1 MPQGVT
7 VRCNLDAQSKGGC
20 PQCEGRSITPDQSL
34 IAQWDA
40 ALGSDIHERNLVK
53 TIYQYNCWLADKE
66 KIEAHEVYM
75 RTVIAKKM
83 LSRLRG
89 L

>member
-1 MPQGVT
+1 MRCYIHPQWKT
-7 VRCNLDAQSKGGC
+7 GC

-34 IAQWDA
+34 LAQWDSVF
-40 ALGSDIHERNLVK
+40 GHDIHERNRVK

-66 KIEAHEVYM
+66 QIEAHEIYM
-75 RTVIAKKM
+75 RSVIAKKII
-83 LSRLRG
+83 SRLRG

>member
-1 MPQGVT
+1 MPRLALISKRNR
-7 VRCNLDAQSKGGC
+7 VR
-20 PQCEGRSITPDQSL
+20 
-34 IAQWDA
+34 
-40 ALGSDIHERNLVK
+40 

-66 KIEAHEVYM
+66 QIEAHEAYM
-75 RTVIAKKM
+75 RSVIAKKM